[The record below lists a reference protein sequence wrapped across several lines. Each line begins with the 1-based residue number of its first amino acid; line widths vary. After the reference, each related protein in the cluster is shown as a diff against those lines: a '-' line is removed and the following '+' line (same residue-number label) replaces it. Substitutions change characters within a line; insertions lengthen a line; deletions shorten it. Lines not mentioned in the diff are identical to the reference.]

1 MIEFWEIWGIVAG
14 VITTSGYIPQII
26 QGYKT
31 KSLKDLSYLLNTL
44 MGFGMLMWL
53 VYGIS
58 LKSIALIISNT
69 LGVSLNLALIFM
81 KYYYAK
87 KQISKN

>member
-1 MIEFWEIWGIVAG
+1 
-14 VITTSGYIPQII
+14 
-26 QGYKT
+26 
-31 KSLKDLSYLLNTL
+31 